1 MVRVDS
7 DTEWDSDDSLP
18 LDRSLPPPPDF
29 PDSSLESN
37 LPLPEFI
44 LTPDSS
50 LPHIP
55 ELIITPD
62 RRSRITLERT
72 PSLDLTDS
80 EVMDTNKVRS
90 S

>member
-1 MVRVDS
+1 MLKVDS
-7 DTEWDSDDSLP
+7 ETEWDSDESLP
-18 LDRSLPPPPDF
+18 LDCSLPPPPDL

-37 LPLPEFI
+37 LP
-44 LTPDSS
+44 

-80 EVMDTNKVRS
+80 EAMDSNKVS
-90 S
+90 TVSTL